1 VLEWDVTAM
10 RRKIRANK
18 VFLKIFLVTALAVI
32 ISVVS
37 CLVFILTYFRSNFQD
52 LLFERSRDSVLK
64 MTEQVSNNLEEL
76 VSLGQIIAFDDSVQ
90 KTLLTAKKTDNV
102 YNYYSTIQTG
112 KLALKKYVT
121 LRSDIVYDIV
131 LINKN
136 DEILEMDNT
145 YEALF
150 KTDDYSIV
158 HSKENGFIPVHKF
171 TYNVNIGYWQVIS
184 YVCNVYSKDDY
195 SYIGKIVIL
204 AKNQSAIE
212 DLLSFDKNTGIDLG
226 LYNSNGKLFYSTD
239 YTRDLKNEIKNSGKS
254 RDYYI
259 TENLSITGWNIICSV
274 SGNLINSSINNT
286 YRLIF
291 IILVLVLI
299 FMMIIIYSLVF
310 NITNPLYKLIGG
322 MRRVSNGERR
332 VSLSIHTGDEI
343 EEVSHVFNEMVHD
356 IETRTQE
363 LLESQNK
370 ENETKIRMLIYQ
382 INPHFI
388 YNTLNCVICLARM
401 NDDEGIISLTRT
413 FITLLRGVISTDTNS
428 YTVIQDE
435 ISYIDNYV
443 KVLQYS
449 YNNIPFIKWE
459 VDEELLANEI
469 LKQTLYPLVENSIF
483 HGILPV
489 DHPSELTVS
498 IKKSAGDLIA
508 VTVADNG
515 RGMNA
520 DEVEKLREQLLIGE
534 SVDGKHIGLQ
544 NINNRLKL
552 IYGDASAIS
561 IESRFGEGTVM
572 SFSYPVLH

>member
-1 VLEWDVTAM
+1 V

-32 ISVVS
+32 ISVIS

-76 VSLGQIIAFDDSVQ
+76 ASLGQIIAFDDSVQ
-90 KTLLTAKKTDNV
+90 KTLITAKKSDDAFD
-102 YNYYSTIQTG
+102 YYSTIQAG
-112 KLALKKYVT
+112 KQALKKYVT
-121 LRSDIVYDIV
+121 LRSDMVYDIV

-136 DEILEMDNT
+136 NETLEMNNT
-145 YEALF
+145 YDALF
-150 KTDDYSIV
+150 KTEDYSILN
-158 HSKENGFIPVHKF
+158 SKESGFVPLHLF
-171 TYNVNIGYWQVIS
+171 TYNVNIGYWRVIS

-195 SYIGKIVIL
+195 SYIGKIIIL
-204 AKNQSAIE
+204 AKDQSVIE
-212 DLLSFDKNTGIDLG
+212 DLLYFDKNTGINLG
-226 LYNSNGKLFYSTD
+226 LYNSVGKLFYSTD
-239 YTRDLKNEIKNSGKS
+239 NTRDFRNEYENSDKS

-259 TENLSITGWNIICSV
+259 TENLSIAGWNIICCV
-274 SGNLINSSINNT
+274 SGNLINDSINNT

-299 FMMIIIYSLVF
+299 FMMIIIYSLVY

-322 MRRVSNGERR
+322 MRRVSGGERS
-332 VSLSIHTGDEI
+332 VSVSIHTGDEI

-401 NDDEGIISLTRT
+401 NDNEGIISLTRT

-435 ISYIDNYV
+435 ISYIDNYI
-443 KVLQYS
+443 KVLRYS

-459 VDEELLANEI
+459 VDEELLTNEI

-489 DHPSELTVS
+489 EHPSELAVS
-498 IKKSAGDLIA
+498 IKKWEGDLIL

-520 DEVEKLREQLLIGE
+520 DEVEKLRDQLLIGE

-552 IYGDASAIS
+552 IYGEASAIS
-561 IESRFGEGTVM
+561 VESHFGEGTIM
-572 SFSYPVLH
+572 SFSYPVSH

>member
-1 VLEWDVTAM
+1 M

-37 CLVFILTYFRSNFQD
+37 CLAFILTYLRSNFQD

-76 VSLGQIIAFDDSVQ
+76 ASLGQIIAFDDSVQ
-90 KTLLTAKKTDNV
+90 KTLITAKKTTDNV
-102 YNYYSTIQTG
+102 FNYYSTIQTG
-112 KLALKKYVT
+112 KQALKKYVT

-131 LINKN
+131 LVNKN
-136 DEILEMDNT
+136 NEILEMNNT
-145 YEALF
+145 YDTLF
-150 KTDDYSIV
+150 KTEDYSIL
-158 HSKENGFIPVHKF
+158 HSKENGFVPLHLF
-171 TYNVNIGYWQVIS
+171 TYNVNIGYWRVIS
-184 YVCNVYSKDDY
+184 YVCNVYSKDNY

-204 AKNQSAIE
+204 AKDQAVIE
-212 DLLSFDKNTGIDLG
+212 DLLYFDKNTGINLE
-226 LYNSNGKLFYSTD
+226 LYNPNGTLFYSTD
-239 YTRDLKNEIKNSGKS
+239 NTRDFKSEYENPDNS
-254 RDYYI
+254 RNYNI
-259 TENLSITGWNIICSV
+259 TENLSIAGWKIICCV
-274 SGNLINSSINNT
+274 SGNLINDSINNT

-291 IILVLVLI
+291 IILILVLI

-322 MRRVSNGERR
+322 MRRVSNGERS

-370 ENETKIRMLIYQ
+370 EHETKIRMLIYQ

-435 ISYIDNYV
+435 ISYIDNYI

-449 YNNIPFIKWE
+449 YNNVPQIKWE

-489 DHPSELTVS
+489 DHPSEITVS
-498 IKKSAGDLIA
+498 IKKRKGDLII

-520 DEVEKLREQLLIGE
+520 DEVEKLRDQLMIGE

-552 IYGDASAIS
+552 IYSDASAIS
-561 IESRFGEGTVM
+561 IESHFGEGTVM
-572 SFSYPVLH
+572 SFSYPASH